1 MTRIFGMLDT
11 NKKRL
16 ARSSAEKYGGRPV
29 SVCDVAE
36 VDRGALFIRT
46 AVLMM
51 PTEMTIYP
59 TAADIRATALT
70 HRTG

>member
-29 SVCDVAE
+29 SVCDVMDM
-36 VDRGALFIRT
+36 DRRAWKARPTGL
-46 AVLMM
+46 VM
-51 PTEMTIYP
+51 PVKLNIYP
-59 TAADIRATALT
+59 KTA
-70 HRTG
+70 